1 MDRATAAAAEVARI
15 NTFFPLLPQLGL
27 RWAAKRPWEGMTVA
41 VNAHLTTLTAA
52 IVRELALGGGT
63 WVVCAANEATTDPG
77 VVELLRQQ
85 GIQVETGRD
94 GNDRYR
100 ATLDAHPELIA
111 DVGYELISTLLKQR
125 PNQASEI
132 RAAVE
137 ITRTGINR
145 LRRRP
150 APFGVMNI
158 NDGELK
164 YNIENRHGVGE
175 GLWPCVTNI
184 TGMHLSGR
192 RVLVIG
198 YGPTGQGVAVYA
210 RAFGANVEVVEI
222 DPIRQLVA
230 QYDGFPTPDLAAGLE
245 RADIAVTVTG
255 KKGALPLAALEGVNS
270 DLVLVNAGH
279 GRDEI
284 DVTGLRGSAVEGD
297 ELGPH
302 CVRFRLRSKGPWLSV
317 LGGGNPLNIVLNAG
331 SPEPVLLHFALL
343 GRALEHLATQR
354 PSPGEHPVPRSLE
367 AEVAKAAIQARR

>member
-15 NTFFPLLPQLGL
+15 NTFFPLLPRLGL
-27 RWAAKRPWEGMTVA
+27 RWAAKRPWEDMTVA

-52 IVRELALGGGT
+52 LVRELALGGGT

-111 DVGYELISTLLKQR
+111 DVGYELISTLLEQR
-125 PNQASEI
+125 PKQASEV

-145 LRRRP
+145 LRQRP

-164 YNIENRHGVGE
+164 YNVENRHGVGE

-198 YGPTGQGVAVYA
+198 YGPTGQGVATYA
-210 RAFGANVEVVEI
+210 RAFGASVEVVEI

-255 KKGALPLAALEGVNS
+255 NKGALPLSALEAVDS

-302 CVRFRLRSKGPWLSV
+302 CVRFRLRAKGPWLSV
-317 LGGGNPLNIVLNAG
+317 LGDGNPLNIVLNAG

-343 GRALEHLATQR
+343 GRTLEHLAGER
-354 PSPGEHPVPRSLE
+354 PSPGEHRVPRSLE
-367 AEVAKAAIQARR
+367 AEVATAAIKVRR